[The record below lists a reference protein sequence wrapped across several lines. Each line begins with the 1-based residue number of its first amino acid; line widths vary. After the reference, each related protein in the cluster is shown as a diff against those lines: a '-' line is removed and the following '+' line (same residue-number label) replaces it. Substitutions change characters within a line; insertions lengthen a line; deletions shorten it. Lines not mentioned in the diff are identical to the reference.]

1 MYLYIC
7 NYKKI
12 NIRNDF
18 NSFITVNERKK
29 IDSYIKYTD
38 RERSLIEI
46 VLLKLLIYKH
56 CKIPI
61 KDIIIKKNVYGKPYL
76 ANNIEFKFN
85 ISHSNELI
93 VIGLDM
99 QNEIGVDVEFIK
111 EINLESYIKILKE
124 NEIKEINKRKNKLS
138 SFYEFWTIKESFFK
152 EEGKGISIID
162 DNYEINIK
170 KSSIVYKN
178 KTILFTN
185 LDYLKYKICVCSS
198 KIDNLIVIEL
208 DNEKFDKLMYDEKM
222 FAKTN
227 FA

>member
-7 NYKKI
+7 NYNKI
-12 NIRNDF
+12 NIKNDLKG
-18 NSFITVNERKK
+18 FITANERKK
-29 IDSYIKYTD
+29 INSYMRYTD
-38 RERSLIEI
+38 KRRCLIEI
-46 VLLKLLIYKH
+46 VLLKLLIYKY

-61 KDIIIKKNVYGKPYL
+61 KNIIIKKTEYGKPYL
-76 ANNIEFKFN
+76 ENNPKFKFN
-85 ISHSNELI
+85 ISHSNEMI
-93 VIGLDM
+93 IMGINI